1 VICDRA
7 VIVVGAFIVMYVVV
21 MTWKKGGP
29 RLIHRFASAY
39 AYRLAFL
46 IRSNTAP
53 AFAGWPCA
61 SLTRAWKSTSASPSC
76 TLCSRAG
83 SAFVTRTAF
92 RYFMGLGYTFTRENI
107 VYKQKIECFLSPG
120 WWLLLP

>member
-1 VICDRA
+1 
-7 VIVVGAFIVMYVVV
+7 VVV

-39 AYRLAFL
+39 AYRFASAYAYRFASAYAYRLVFL

-83 SAFVTRTAF
+83 FAFVTRTAF

-107 VYKQKIECFLSPG
+107 VYKQKIECFFSPG